1 MTMEIVKQNVEK
13 KEPRIKRMD
22 EMKNGE
28 VCWHEQGQ
36 HYILKYE
43 GAVLILD
50 NHQNV
55 NGYGHRCDLPVRE
68 LYPGESITIK
78 FS

>member
-13 KEPRIKRMD
+13 KEPRVKAMY
-22 EMKNGE
+22 EMETGE
-28 VCWHEQGQ
+28 VCWCEMNL
-36 HYILKYE
+36 HYILKTNRY
-43 GAVLILD
+43 VLILD
-50 NHQNV
+50 NHENI
-55 NGYGHRCDLPVRE
+55 NGYSPGTVLQVRE